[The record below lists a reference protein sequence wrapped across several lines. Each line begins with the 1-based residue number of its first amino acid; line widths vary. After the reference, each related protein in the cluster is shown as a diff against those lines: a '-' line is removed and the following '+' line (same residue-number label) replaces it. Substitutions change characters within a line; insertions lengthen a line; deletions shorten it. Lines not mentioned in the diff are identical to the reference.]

1 MNLKISHKLRK
12 LIMFVKGFKRK
23 GKQRFLKWGNAG
35 SNGVCLKKGGGGGG
49 WVWNPF
55 TNYV

>member
-1 MNLKISHKLRK
+1 
-12 LIMFVKGFKRK
+12 MFVKGFKRK

-35 SNGVCLKKGGGGGG
+35 SNGVCLKKGGWGGG
-49 WVWNPF
+49 WGWNPF